1 MKLYRHL
8 STQEEIDAEYD
19 PERRVSDMGAVVD
32 FFVGESERARRDL
45 ECALDVSFGPTLDEY
60 VDVFPAAD
68 AGSPVLVFVHG
79 GYWRRLSAKEFS
91 LVARGPVARGYT
103 VVVTNY
109 SLCPKVRIGEIT
121 RQSRAVVAWLA
132 RAAETYHGDP
142 ERIFVSGHSAGGQQ
156 VGMLLATDW
165 AGEYRL
171 PTDVVKGGIAIS
183 GLFDLEPLRYSWLQP
198 KILLDH
204 DTITRESP
212 ACQIPL
218 GAPPLLLTVGGDE
231 SAEFHRQSRDYLDA
245 WQAAGHRGEW
255 LDQPGK
261 DHFSAIEGLV
271 DPESPL
277 CDAAVDFLLRCE
289 RGG

>member
-1 MKLYRHL
+1 MPLYRHL
-8 STQEEIDAEYD
+8 NTQEEIDAEYD
-19 PERRVSDMGAVVD
+19 PERAVPDMKPVVD
-32 FFVGESERARRDL
+32 FFVGESEAARRDL
-45 ECALDVSFGPTLDEY
+45 ECVLDVPFGPTRDEY

-109 SLCPKVRIGEIT
+109 SLCPKVRIPEIT

-132 RAAETYHGDP
+132 REAETYHGDP
-142 ERIFVSGHSAGGQQ
+142 TRIFVSGHSAGGQQ
-156 VGMLLATDW
+156 VGQLLATDW
-165 AGEYRL
+165 VGEYGL
-171 PTDVVKGGIAIS
+171 PADTVKGGIAIS
-183 GLFDLEPLRYSWLQP
+183 GVFDLTPLRYSWLQP

-204 DTITRESP
+204 DTIAGESP
-212 ACQIPL
+212 RLRIPEQ
-218 GAPPLLLTVGGDE
+218 APPLLVTVGADE
-231 SAEFHRQSRDYLDA
+231 SAEFHRQSRDYLEA
-245 WQAAGHRGEW
+245 WRTAGHRGEW

-261 DHFSAIEGLV
+261 DHFTAIEGLR

-277 CDAAVDFLLRCE
+277 CSAAVDFLSRCE
-289 RGG
+289 RAG